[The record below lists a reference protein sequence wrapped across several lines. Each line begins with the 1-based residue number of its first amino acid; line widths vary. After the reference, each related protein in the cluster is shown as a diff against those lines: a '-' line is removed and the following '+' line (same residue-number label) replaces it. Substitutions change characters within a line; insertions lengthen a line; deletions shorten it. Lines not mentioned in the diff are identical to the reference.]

1 MIVTTLTLFF
11 NGLLKKKL
19 LKLSQLA
26 CIKKFDALLE
36 KNKIRFEP
44 GSDRVDL
51 MGQKLLDV
59 IAKLLKTWQVM
70 ALEISGHTDSQGRE
84 EMNQSLSQSRTT
96 AVLQEIQRRRVS
108 TSNFVARGYGESQ
121 PISKNDTQEGRETNR
136 RIEFRL
142 LNTLKS
148 SLPDKS

>member
-1 MIVTTLTLFF
+1 MIVTILTFF
-11 NGLLKKKL
+11 QRPIKKKL
-19 LKLSQLA
+19 FKLSQVA
-26 CIKKFDALLE
+26 CFKKLDALLE

-51 MGQKLLDV
+51 MGQELLDV
-59 IAKLLKTWQVM
+59 IAKLLKTCQVM

-84 EMNQSLSQSRTT
+84 EMNQSLSQSRAT

>member
-1 MIVTTLTLFF
+1 M
-11 NGLLKKKL
+11 
-19 LKLSQLA
+19 SQVA
-26 CIKKFDALLE
+26 CIKKLDALLE

-51 MGQKLLDV
+51 MGQELLDV
-59 IAKLLKTWQVM
+59 IAKLLKTCQVM

-84 EMNQSLSQSRTT
+84 EMNQRLSQSRAT

>member
-19 LKLSQLA
+19 LKLSQVA
-26 CIKKFDALLE
+26 CIKKLDALLE

-51 MGQKLLDV
+51 MGQELLDV
-59 IAKLLKTWQVM
+59 IAKLLKTCQVM

-84 EMNQSLSQSRTT
+84 EMNQSLSQSRAT

>member
-1 MIVTTLTLFF
+1 M
-11 NGLLKKKL
+11 
-19 LKLSQLA
+19 
-26 CIKKFDALLE
+26 LE

-51 MGQKLLDV
+51 MGQELLDV
-59 IAKLLKTWQVM
+59 IAKLLKTCQVM

-84 EMNQSLSQSRTT
+84 EMNQSLSQSRAT